1 MASRTIHDKIPHNV
15 RVNKT
20 AVDEAMLRAMYR
32 SAARRSTA
40 GDAVAPSVKGVQG
53 VQPSVRGIAAKA
65 RDARYARLA
74 QVAKVAADGLHA
86 IQTIKDSAEAAT
98 NPELA
103 ALTNDPAF
111 MAVISKV
118 VEKIGNEVNGLTK
131 PLTSVRMHSEER
143 ALRAKEMVTGMA
155 DSRPILTAEDMARVE
170 RARAKLSRLKTA
182 EALGDAGD
190 IVRARFGLEPRAY
203 DSDAMH
209 SLMDRLEGKTK

>member
-1 MASRTIHDKIPHNV
+1 MTTIVRNMKIPP
-15 RVNKT
+15 RVGGTKLVSKPGSKRLT
-20 AVDEAMLRAMYR
+20 ADEQLKP
-32 SAARRSTA
+32 ARRIGEYFGA
-40 GDAVAPSVKGVQG
+40 DAVAPSVKGVQG

-65 RDARYARLA
+65 RDARFVRLA
-74 QVAKVAADGLHA
+74 QVAKVAADGLRA

-103 ALTNDPAF
+103 ALANDPAF

-143 ALRAKEMVTGMA
+143 ALRAKE

-190 IVRARFGLEPRAY
+190 IVRARFGYEPRAY

-209 SLMDRLEGKTK
+209 RLMDRLEGKTK

>member
-1 MASRTIHDKIPHNV
+1 
-15 RVNKT
+15 
-20 AVDEAMLRAMYR
+20 
-32 SAARRSTA
+32 
-40 GDAVAPSVKGVQG
+40 VQG

-74 QVAKVAADGLHA
+74 QVAKVAADGLRA
-86 IQTIKDSAEAAT
+86 IQTIKDSAEAAA

-103 ALTNDPAF
+103 ALANDPAF

-118 VEKIGNEVNGLTK
+118 VEKIGNEVNGLIK

-143 ALRAKEMVTGMA
+143 ALRAKELVTGMA

-190 IVRARFGLEPRAY
+190 IVRARFGLESRAY
-203 DSDAMH
+203 DSDAMQ